1 MDKFTLIMYSNIS
14 YYFLASMIVAAL
26 FFAMA
31 GIRELKHQCMEGL
44 LYLTIAMFFIAAH
57 ILFLFNIP
65 IDNSLSYI
73 TSKLNI
79 WIWLI
84 IILAPS
90 LIFLFVS
97 FGIVNFLINNTRL
110 GLVKIFFGLSLLCYL
125 FMLGNGWSVDLKG
138 IITFLFCFAWFEVE
152 LSTAQ

>member
-1 MDKFTLIMYSNIS
+1 
-14 YYFLASMIVAAL
+14 
-26 FFAMA
+26 
-31 GIRELKHQCMEGL
+31 MEGL
-44 LYLTIAMFFIAAH
+44 VYLTIALFFVSAH
-57 ILFLFNIP
+57 LLLLFNIP

-73 TSKLNI
+73 TSQLNI

-84 IILAPS
+84 IILAPA

-97 FGIVNFLINNTRL
+97 FGLVNFLFNNSRL
-110 GLVKIFFGLSLLCYL
+110 GLVKIFFGLTLLCYL
-125 FMLGNGWSVDLKG
+125 FMLGSSWPVDLKG

>member
-1 MDKFTLIMYSNIS
+1 MDNFTVIIYSNIS
-14 YYFLASMIVAAL
+14 YYFLALMIVAAL

-31 GIRELKHQCMEGL
+31 GIRELKNQCMEGL
-44 LYLTIAMFFIAAH
+44 VYLTIALFFVSAH
-57 ILFLFNIP
+57 LLLLFNIP

-73 TSKLNI
+73 TSQLNI

-84 IILAPS
+84 IILAPA

-97 FGIVNFLINNTRL
+97 FGLVNFLFNNSRL
-110 GLVKIFFGLSLLCYL
+110 GLVKIFFGLTLLCYL
-125 FMLGNGWSVDLKG
+125 FMLGSSWPVDLKG